1 MDLFDFSSYFK
12 SVLSVPPEQ
21 IYFQQLTGG
30 LMNLTIRA
38 SFTPPANLFQFGHLS
53 SAILKYAP
61 PFMAADPTQPMSVHR
76 QVIEAQALV
85 LLSGCSI
92 PAISEVLSNF
102 PLLRIPKLIHHDS
115 ERHVLWMTDLGE
127 TQTLSQ
133 YLTSNPLMHDIER
146 IATSLGAFLAELFRA
161 TRDPPDDIVTLFAN
175 PSHTAETYSFV
186 ISVMNKVLTTAGIAN
201 AELLAERVN
210 EALQRNG
217 TVEPC
222 LGMADLWPG
231 NILIDSCCNVGLV
244 DWEYFGL
251 STASSELGM
260 LGVFLSDLLCGNC
273 D

>member
-133 YLTSNPLMHDIER
+133 YLTSDPLMHDIER
-146 IATSLGAFLAELFRA
+146 IATSFGAFLAELFRA